1 MEKLNSKQNFFA
13 SIAKLPLTEKVA
25 TIKEVFT
32 TQAQQEEALSIIPIV
47 ISRAKDAELGLK
59 IKLLR
64 ENLPMDAA
72 RETVQGLLNE
82 ERQRRLKSEI
92 EKLPDTLSF
101 QQYLQQN
108 NFGKKDLVNTKKF
121 FKMAASFL
129 TFKRDMNEK
138 IGDKDCE
145 AIQAMLN
152 VNFYGTY
159 RDQMNRIVHMCFR
172 FQGQK
177 IKRIAFA
184 FFDDVL
190 TRYQVIEIGILFN
203 LLEGDYL
210 SLEMYKILSKHIQL
224 ITNANMLDKVIAEL
238 ERIQKADRRATLKEK
253 RRMAELVDKYR
264 NTLREQRN
272 EEFKNHLFLA
282 EEMVGE

>member
-1 MEKLNSKQNFFA
+1 MEKVNAKNNFFA
-13 SIAKLPLTEKVA
+13 SIAKLSLAEKVA
-25 TIKEVFT
+25 TIKEVFISKE
-32 TQAQQEEALSIIPIV
+32 QQEEALSIIPLV
-47 ISRAKDAELGLK
+47 VFRAKNAELGEK
-59 IKLLR
+59 IKILR
-64 ENLPMDAA
+64 DNLPHSIAY
-72 RETVQGLLNE
+72 ESVKQLLNE
-82 ERQRRLKSEI
+82 ERQRRLKNET
-92 EKLPDTLSF
+92 ENLPNTMTL
-101 QQYLQQN
+101 QKYLKENINSQ
-108 NFGKKDLVNTKKF
+108 KDLVNTKKI
-121 FKMAASFL
+121 FKMAATFL
-129 TFKRDMNEK
+129 TLKRELNEK
-138 IGDKDCE
+138 IGEKDCE
-145 AIQAMLN
+145 AIEAMLN
-152 VNFYGTY
+152 IDYYRVY

-177 IKRIAFA
+177 IKRIAFV

-203 LLEGDYL
+203 LLEGNYL